1 MRVNIDG
8 VNSFCS
14 TYPSI
19 YVGFSSLYAVDRCG
33 PIGTFIPY
41 TMLTFAPKEL
51 STIEW
56 PAWDRGSIPL
66 EATKSFNFADLPCPP
81 SDVMVSLRLQK
92 GHIRNLFIEK
102 DCRSI

>member
-1 MRVNIDG
+1 MRGHIDG
-8 VNSFCS
+8 ANSFYS
-14 TYPSI
+14 TFPSI

-33 PIGTFIPY
+33 PIGTYIPY
-41 TMLTFAPKEL
+41 TMLAFAPEEL

-56 PAWDRGSIPL
+56 PAWNRGSIPL

-92 GHIRNLFIEK
+92 GYIRNLFIEK

>member
-1 MRVNIDG
+1 MRGNIDD

-14 TYPSI
+14 TFPSI
-19 YVGFSSLYAVDRCG
+19 YIGFSALYAVDRCG
-33 PIGTFIPY
+33 PIGTYIPY
-41 TMLTFAPKEL
+41 TMLTFAPEEL

-56 PAWDRGSIPL
+56 PVWDRRSIPL

-92 GHIRNLFIEK
+92 DTFGNLFIEK
-102 DCRSI
+102 DYRSI